1 MNDYKKPLEASNPP
15 ILPESKVE
23 TMFYRCS
30 NIPSQI
36 SSKVVSIKKVLIVMD
51 RVPEILQCH
60 SQFRIALAEAVKNW
74 DEVGVVDFRMK
85 VVDFFYEAESGSN
98 ILQHISRRKRSG
110 TSLSPLFPSRS
121 SSRSTRTLSTTS
133 ARLALSSMIIIV
145 IINVMSVATISTVE
159 VAIIAIEK
167 T

>member
-1 MNDYKKPLEASNPP
+1 MLKHPFSDLFLSRLDA
-15 ILPESKVE
+15 KVL
-23 TMFYRCS
+23 
-30 NIPSQI
+30 
-36 SSKVVSIKKVLIVMD
+36 SIKKVTIVMD

-74 DEVGVVDFRMK
+74 DEVGVVDFREK
-85 VVDFFYEAESGSN
+85 VVLIFLQEAQSCSK

-145 IINVMSVATISTVE
+145 IINVMSVATISTVD
-159 VAIIAIEK
+159 VAITAKEK

>member
-36 SSKVVSIKKVLIVMD
+36 SSKVVSIKKVLILMD

-74 DEVGVVDFRMK
+74 DEVGSVDFRKK
-85 VVDFFYEAESGSN
+85 VFCYEAKSGSN

-110 TSLSPLFPSRS
+110 TSLSPLFPSRLF
-121 SSRSTRTLSTTS
+121 SRSTRTLSTTS

-145 IINVMSVATISTVE
+145 SINIMSVATISKVD
-159 VAIIAIEK
+159 VAIIVE
-167 T
+167 

>member
-36 SSKVVSIKKVLIVMD
+36 SSISRLYAKVLSIKKVIILMD

-60 SQFRIALAEAVKNW
+60 SQFMIALAEAVKNW
-74 DEVGVVDFRMK
+74 DEVGSVDFREK
-85 VVDFFYEAESGSN
+85 VLLVFS
-98 ILQHISRRKRSG
+98 
-110 TSLSPLFPSRS
+110 
-121 SSRSTRTLSTTS
+121 
-133 ARLALSSMIIIV
+133 
-145 IINVMSVATISTVE
+145 
-159 VAIIAIEK
+159 
-167 T
+167 

>member
-36 SSKVVSIKKVLIVMD
+36 SSKVLSIKKVLILMD

-74 DEVGVVDFRMK
+74 DEVGVVDFRK
-85 VVDFFYEAESGSN
+85 KLNFS
-98 ILQHISRRKRSG
+98 
-110 TSLSPLFPSRS
+110 
-121 SSRSTRTLSTTS
+121 
-133 ARLALSSMIIIV
+133 
-145 IINVMSVATISTVE
+145 
-159 VAIIAIEK
+159 
-167 T
+167 

>member
-36 SSKVVSIKKVLIVMD
+36 SSKVVSIKKVTIVMDRVLKVLSIKKVLILMD

-74 DEVGVVDFRMK
+74 DEVGVVDFRKK
-85 VVDFFYEAESGSN
+85 VVLKWFKYFATHFQEEKIGDVFVASFSKSVVLEVYSDFINNFSEV
-98 ILQHISRRKRSG
+98 
-110 TSLSPLFPSRS
+110 T
-121 SSRSTRTLSTTS
+121 
-133 ARLALSSMIIIV
+133 AL
-145 IINVMSVATISTVE
+145 INDHHCHNQYYVCCNNF
-159 VAIIAIEK
+159 
-167 T
+167 

>member
-1 MNDYKKPLEASNPP
+1 
-15 ILPESKVE
+15 
-23 TMFYRCS
+23 MFYRCS

-74 DEVGVVDFRMK
+74 DEVGVVDFREK
-85 VVDFFYEAESGSN
+85 VVLIFVEEAESGSK

-133 ARLALSSMIIIV
+133 ARLPLSSMIIIV
-145 IINVMSVATISTVE
+145 IINIISVATIFKEDHGKRKDVRRRSIL
-159 VAIIAIEK
+159 ADHSSGNSLSC
-167 T
+167 

>member
-36 SSKVVSIKKVLIVMD
+36 SSKVVSIKKVIILMD

-74 DEVGVVDFRMK
+74 DEVGVVDFRKK
-85 VVDFFYEAESGSN
+85 VVLKWFKYFATHFQEEKIGDVFVASFSKSVVLEVYSDFINNFSEV
-98 ILQHISRRKRSG
+98 
-110 TSLSPLFPSRS
+110 
-121 SSRSTRTLSTTS
+121 S
-133 ARLALSSMIIIV
+133 AL
-145 IINVMSVATISTVE
+145 INDHHCHYIY
-159 VAIIAIEK
+159 
-167 T
+167 